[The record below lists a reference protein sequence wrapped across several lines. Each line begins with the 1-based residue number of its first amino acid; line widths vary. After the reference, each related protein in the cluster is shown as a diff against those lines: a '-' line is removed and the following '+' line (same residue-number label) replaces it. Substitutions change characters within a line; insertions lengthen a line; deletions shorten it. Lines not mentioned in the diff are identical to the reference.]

1 MLTITELSDSLLYV
15 ESERWQCSFGH
26 GEPVKLGLVLEAV
39 HLGGGER
46 GEYAFVMDASLIPQP
61 EYLDEEIVEEAKTE
75 GAKAREEQIRYAYE
89 VYGGV
94 PVNIDAVQPAKASC
108 GFSSFVAES
117 SIKSLKA
124 GSDEEIEVR
133 HFRDQE
139 EAMRF
144 ARDFYAVYANV
155 LFGFIDAVLDRSLP
169 AGKTGWDRIRQMAKR

>member
-1 MLTITELSDSLLYV
+1 MLTITELSNSLLYV
-15 ESERWQCSFGH
+15 ESDRWQCSFGH
-26 GEPVKLGLVLEAV
+26 GEPVRLGLVLEAV
-39 HLGGGER
+39 HLGGGEK
-46 GEYAFVMDASLIPQP
+46 GEYAFVIDASLIPQP
-61 EYLDEEIVEEAKTE
+61 KYLDDEIVEEAKAE
-75 GAKAREEQIRYAYE
+75 GATSREEQIRYAYE

-117 SIKSLKA
+117 SIKSLKV
-124 GSDEEIEVR
+124 GSGEEMEVR

-155 LFGFIDAVLDRSLP
+155 LFSPITIA
-169 AGKTGWDRIRQMAKR
+169 